1 MRDLYAEVT
10 ARIVAAL
17 EAGTPPW
24 IRPWSGDLERVPL
37 NGFSRRPY
45 RGINCILLTL
55 EAQLRGFDRNLWLT
69 YRQAGELGAQVRGGE
84 RGTTV
89 VFYKKHELP
98 TEAGDDS
105 SEPRVV
111 PLLRSFTVFNV
122 AQIDRLPERLQQP
135 AAEANVWLP
144 EHAPE
149 ELLAKS
155 GARIEHGGFAAFY
168 GPEDDRIRLPERE
181 LFADAGS
188 YYATALHEL
197 VHWSGH
203 PSRLGRELGRRF
215 GDAAYAMEEL
225 IAEIGSAFLCAACRL
240 EGRLQHASYVA
251 DWVKVLKTD
260 KRAVFT
266 AAAKAQQAAD
276 YVEGLAR
283 PAPGTPAEVAE
294 AA

>member
-1 MRDLYAEVT
+1 MNHDLYQAVT
-10 ARIVAAL
+10 DRIVVAL

-24 IRPWSGDLERVPL
+24 IRPWSGDLERVPV

-55 EAQLRGFDRNLWLT
+55 EAQLRGFARNTWLS
-69 YRQAGELGAQVRGGE
+69 YKQAAELRAQVRGGE

-89 VFYKKHELP
+89 VFFKRHEVP
-98 TEAGDDS
+98 AEAGDES
-105 SEPRVV
+105 PEPRVV

-122 AQIDRLPERLQQP
+122 EQIDRLPERLQQP
-135 AAEANVWLP
+135 TAEPNGWLP

-149 ELLAKS
+149 ELLARS

-168 GPEDDRIRLPERE
+168 MAAEDRIQLPERE

-203 PSRLGRELGRRF
+203 PKRLDRQLGRRF
-215 GDAAYAMEEL
+215 GDAAYAVEEL
-225 IAEIGSAFLCAACRL
+225 VAVVLASKTATCTTTARSAPPRRNAKGSTRRSYSATTRRAPRKSISAIAWSRWS
-240 EGRLQHASYVA
+240 RS
-251 DWVKVLKTD
+251 
-260 KRAVFT
+260 R
-266 AAAKAQQAAD
+266 
-276 YVEGLAR
+276 R
-283 PAPGTPAEVAE
+283 
-294 AA
+294 